1 VLLGSRL
8 PLRKPGA
15 ATTTTGTVTNA
26 LTTITVNLI
35 DVIIV
40 IAGPTIAMTTGID
53 VIITATTAATTDV
66 TTIVIM
72 TTR

>member
-1 VLLGSRL
+1 VLLGSRR

-26 LTTITVNLI
+26 LTTVTVNLI